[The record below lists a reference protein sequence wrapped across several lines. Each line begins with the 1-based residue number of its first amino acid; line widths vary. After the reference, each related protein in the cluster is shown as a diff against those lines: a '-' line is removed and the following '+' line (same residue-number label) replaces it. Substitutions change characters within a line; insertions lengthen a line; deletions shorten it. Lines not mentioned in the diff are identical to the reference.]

1 MKKIKLTKKNLILFA
16 LLAATAI
23 AIVVLDQITKMLAVR
38 AYEDGKLPVT
48 VIKGVLSISY
58 LENLGGAFGGMAG
71 RHVLF
76 FVLTVLALPAFCVL
90 IFFRRNSGNAG
101 CFAVAMMFAGTVG
114 NAIDRAFRGNGFFNG
129 GVRDF
134 IATEGF
140 GRLDSVF
147 NVADIFLV
155 AGVALFAAS
164 LLFFDKDSLLADA
177 KRKKSAA
184 EKEEQPDS
192 EREDDGGES
201 GQN

>member
-1 MKKIKLTKKNLILFA
+1 M
-16 LLAATAI
+16 
-23 AIVVLDQITKMLAVR
+23 LDQITKMMAVR

-134 IATEGF
+134 IATECF
-140 GRLDSVF
+140 GILDSVF
-147 NVADIFLV
+147 NVADISLV

-184 EKEEQPDS
+184 EKEEQPHT

>member
-76 FVLTVLALPAFCVL
+76 FCTHGAGAACFLRFD
-90 IFFRRNSGNAG
+90 FFQKKLGQCGMLCRCDDVCGH
-101 CFAVAMMFAGTVG
+101 
-114 NAIDRAFRGNGFFNG
+114 
-129 GVRDF
+129 
-134 IATEGF
+134 
-140 GRLDSVF
+140 GRQRHRQSF
-147 NVADIFLV
+147 QGKRFL
-155 AGVALFAAS
+155 
-164 LLFFDKDSLLADA
+164 
-177 KRKKSAA
+177 
-184 EKEEQPDS
+184 
-192 EREDDGGES
+192 
-201 GQN
+201 

>member
-16 LLAATAI
+16 VLAATAI
-23 AIVVLDQITKMLAVR
+23 AIVVLDQITKMMAVR

-134 IATEGF
+134 IATECF
-140 GRLDSVF
+140 GILD
-147 NVADIFLV
+147 L
-155 AGVALFAAS
+155 S
-164 LLFFDKDSLLADA
+164 LIHI
-177 KRKKSAA
+177 
-184 EKEEQPDS
+184 
-192 EREDDGGES
+192 
-201 GQN
+201 